1 MEAIKAI
8 AKKTKS
14 GNYKIELPDISNDAE
29 INVMII
35 MEDKPKKQVIDLSE
49 FAGKMEWENDPLAY
63 QKMIRN
69 KW

>member
-1 MEAIKAI
+1 MQ
-8 AKKTKS
+8 KKTKS

-49 FAGKMEWENDPLAY
+49 LAGKMEWEGDPLAY